1 MSKTTASQQVVQL
14 RPPLSRKGPY
24 INSYSSPLV
33 DAPAFLDAMWPP
45 LYRHKGIRRT
55 QRSLCCQTGFDAGGE
70 ADEGM
75 SDGQTDDVDARPVP
89 RLQLLL
95 LLC

>member
-1 MSKTTASQQVVQL
+1 
-14 RPPLSRKGPY
+14 
-24 INSYSSPLV
+24 
-33 DAPAFLDAMWPP
+33 MWPP

-75 SDGQTDDVDARPVP
+75 SDAQNDEAEAQPVP

>member
-1 MSKTTASQQVVQL
+1 
-14 RPPLSRKGPY
+14 
-24 INSYSSPLV
+24 
-33 DAPAFLDAMWPP
+33 MWPP

-75 SDGQTDDVDARPVP
+75 SDTQNDEAEAQPVP

>member
-1 MSKTTASQQVVQL
+1 M
-14 RPPLSRKGPY
+14 
-24 INSYSSPLV
+24 

-75 SDGQTDDVDARPVP
+75 SDTQNDEAEAQPVP

>member
-1 MSKTTASQQVVQL
+1 M
-14 RPPLSRKGPY
+14 RRPLSWKRPY
-24 INSYSSPLV
+24 INSRYRSAV

-75 SDGQTDDVDARPVP
+75 SDAQNDEAEAQPVP